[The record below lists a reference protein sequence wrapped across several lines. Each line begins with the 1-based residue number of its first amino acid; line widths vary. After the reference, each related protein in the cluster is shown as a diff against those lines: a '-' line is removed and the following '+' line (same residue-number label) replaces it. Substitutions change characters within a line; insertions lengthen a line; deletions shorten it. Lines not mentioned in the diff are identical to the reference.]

1 MSFAWPFMLALLV
14 LIPVGMWAFRV
25 IGQRRALRAGAL
37 SAPTTGASG
46 VRARLRSAVPAALFT
61 LALAV
66 MVVAL
71 ARPQGTVSLPVGQGI
86 VVLAF
91 DVSGSMAAT
100 DQEPTRMDTAKAI
113 ATDLVQRQPPGI
125 AIGIVAFSD
134 SGITVQAPSTEQA
147 EVLSA
152 IKQLAPQKGTALGQ
166 GLEAAL
172 HLISITEA
180 GSNVDYYT
188 SGGAS
193 PDPGA
198 TPEPTPAPA
207 AVPPGSH
214 RSAAV
219 VLLTDGENNE
229 RPDPLTVAQQA
240 ADLGIRVNTVAI
252 GTAGGADLNLNG
264 FHVHSQ
270 LDEAALQQIATMT
283 TGVYYGTDAQGSL
296 ADVYSAVTPAVTI
309 QTQTIELTALVAGA
323 ALVLVVL
330 GTMASL
336 AFLGRL
342 P

>member
-14 LIPVGMWAFRV
+14 LIPAGMLGYRA
-25 IGQRRALRAGAL
+25 IGRRRARRAGAL
-37 SAPTTGASG
+37 SAPVTGSRGAG
-46 VRARLRSAVPAALFT
+46 ARLRAGVPAALFV
-61 LALAV
+61 LALVA

-71 ARPQGTVSLPVGQGI
+71 ARPQGTVALSVGQGI

-100 DQEPTRMDTAKAI
+100 DETPTRMDVAKAV
-113 ATDLVQRQPPGI
+113 ATDVVQHQPAGI

-134 SGITVQAPSTEQA
+134 SGITVQPPSTDQA
-147 EVLSA
+147 EVLQA
-152 IKQLAPQKGTALGQ
+152 IKQLTPQKGTALGQ
-166 GLEAAL
+166 GLQAAL
-172 HLISITEA
+172 HLIAITEA

-188 SGGAS
+188 NIAS
-193 PDPGA
+193 PDPS
-198 TPEPTPAPA
+198 PSPTPAP
-207 AVPPGSH
+207 VPPGSH
-214 RSAAV
+214 GSAAI

-252 GTAGGADLNLNG
+252 GTAGGADLDLNG

-283 TGVYYGTDAQGSL
+283 TGTYYPTDAQTKV
-296 ADVYSAVTPAVTI
+296 ADVYSSVTPAVTI
-309 QTQTIELTALVAGA
+309 QNQTIELTGLVAGA
-323 ALVLVVL
+323 ALVFVVL

-336 AFLGRL
+336 VLLGRL